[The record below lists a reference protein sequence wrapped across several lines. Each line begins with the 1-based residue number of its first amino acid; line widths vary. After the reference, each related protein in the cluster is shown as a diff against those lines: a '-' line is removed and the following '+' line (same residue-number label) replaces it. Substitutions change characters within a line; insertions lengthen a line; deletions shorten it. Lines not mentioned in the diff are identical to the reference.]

1 MVTISAENGF
11 FPLFLHFAIVNMF
24 FRSNTLKE
32 KNVGFIN
39 AIFYFT
45 FIIKG
50 KAN

>member
-1 MVTISAENGF
+1 MLKIVFS
-11 FPLFLHFAIVNMF
+11 PFLHFAIVNMF
-24 FRSNTLKE
+24 SKSNTLKE

-50 KAN
+50 QAHC